1 MGAFFATLRKELLL
15 LSRDRGGLALL
26 FLMPMVL
33 VLVVSLVQDNVLKL
47 TGEGSIRVL
56 LVDRDGG
63 ESARRLVDGLKESG
77 AVQLVQAAGDAEGEA
92 EARRRV
98 AAGDFPFA
106 LVIPAGLGEELER
119 RAEALARRAFA
130 ANESPEDDGN
140 PLELAVYFD
149 PAVQG
154 AFRATLINALQRA
167 ALSLEVAEKGRQLG
181 EVLPR
186 QVAEQVGKA
195 LGPYRNLPG
204 APAPPAVTFAWQDRE
219 LLAVRAEIAAGKIIA
234 QPDSVQQNVP
244 AWTLFGMF
252 FIVVP
257 LSGALLRERQEG
269 TLQRLLSLPVSGLP
283 LLGGKLAAYVLVG
296 CAQALVMLLVGR
308 LLLPRFGT
316 PTLQFGGDLPALI
329 LLILACALAATGYG
343 MLIGTLV
350 RSYEQ
355 AAMLGPVSIVLAA
368 ALGGIM
374 VPVYA
379 MPPAMQSLSI
389 LSPLAWGLEGF
400 IELFV
405 RHGDLARIAPQLA
418 SLLLFATACLG
429 LAWLVFARRRSGG
442 R

>member
-26 FLMPMVL
+26 FVMPMVL

-63 ESARRLVDGLKESG
+63 ELARRLVDGLKGSG
-77 AVQLVQAAGDAEGEA
+77 AVQLIEAAGDAVAEV

-98 AAGDFPFA
+98 AAGDYPFA
-106 LVIPAGLGEELER
+106 LVIPAGLGAQV
-119 RAEALARRAFA
+119 AEQAEDLARRAFA
-130 ANESPEDDGN
+130 ESDEAAAVEP
-140 PLELAVYFD
+140 PAVLAVYFD

-154 AFRATLINALQRA
+154 VFRGTVIQALQRV
-167 ALSLEVAEKGRQLG
+167 ALGLEVAEKGRLLG
-181 EVLPR
+181 EVLPS
-186 QVAEQVGKA
+186 QVRGQVERA
-195 LGPYRNLPG
+195 LGPYRQRPG
-204 APAPPAVTFAWQDRE
+204 VPQPPEILFHWRDE
-219 LLAVRAEIAAGKIIA
+219 PLLTVRSEIAAGTMIA

-269 TLQRLLSLPVSGLP
+269 TLQRLLSLPISGLP

-316 PTLQFGGDLPALI
+316 PLLRFGDDPLALI

-343 MLIGTLV
+343 LLIGTLV

-374 VPVYA
+374 VPIYA
-379 MPPAMQSLSI
+379 MPPAMQSLSA

-405 RHGDLARIAPQLA
+405 RHGDLARIVPQLL
-418 SLLLFATACLG
+418 SLLLFAAACLG
-429 LAWLVFARRRSGG
+429 LAWLVFARRRSLG

>member
-1 MGAFFATLRKELLL
+1 VPGQG
-15 LSRDRGGLALL
+15 RGQ
-26 FLMPMVL
+26 V
-33 VLVVSLVQDNVLKL
+33 
-47 TGEGSIRVL
+47 
-56 LVDRDGG
+56 
-63 ESARRLVDGLKESG
+63 
-77 AVQLVQAAGDAEGEA
+77 
-92 EARRRV
+92 
-98 AAGDFPFA
+98 
-106 LVIPAGLGEELER
+106 ER
-119 RAEALARRAFA
+119 
-130 ANESPEDDGN
+130 
-140 PLELAVYFD
+140 
-149 PAVQG
+149 
-154 AFRATLINALQRA
+154 
-167 ALSLEVAEKGRQLG
+167 
-181 EVLPR
+181 
-186 QVAEQVGKA
+186 A
-195 LGPYRNLPG
+195 LGPYRQRPG
-204 APAPPAVTFAWQDRE
+204 APQPPEILFHWRDE
-219 LLAVRAEIAAGKIIA
+219 PLLTVRSEIAAGTMIA

-269 TLQRLLSLPVSGLP
+269 TLQRLLSLPISGLP

-316 PTLQFGGDLPALI
+316 PLLRFGDDPLALI

-343 MLIGTLV
+343 LLIGTLV

-379 MPPAMQSLSI
+379 MPPAMQSLSA

-405 RHGDLARIAPQLA
+405 RHGDLARIVPQLL
-418 SLLLFATACLG
+418 SLLLFAAACLG
-429 LAWLVFARRRSGG
+429 LAWLVFARRRSLG